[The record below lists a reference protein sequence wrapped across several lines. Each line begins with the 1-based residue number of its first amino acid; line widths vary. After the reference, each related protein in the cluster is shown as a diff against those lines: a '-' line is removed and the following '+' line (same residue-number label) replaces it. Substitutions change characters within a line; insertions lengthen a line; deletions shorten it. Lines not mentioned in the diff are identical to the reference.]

1 MRTYTPWSAPQR
13 RRPGG
18 KPSASAVQ
26 AVGLPGSQGWL
37 ARMQGHGPDGR
48 AQVMHTLQQ
57 SAGNRAVARSVFGD
71 LFKESAEALV
81 DRAMCFTLRGSVGGR
96 EADNHPEDV
105 GRVRA
110 RLKTLGYPTTDDP
123 ATLVA
128 AIERYQRDVVGLK
141 RPDGRIDPAGRTLTA
156 LNAGKAAAPVG
167 APAVPGA
174 APPELPA
181 APDKAEPAAPAATTS
196 TAAPA
201 AGPPA
206 DLQAL
211 AARSPALKGA
221 LDGIE
226 RLRGLAATAQ
236 QNTQRQNQ
244 EATKAKQ
251 ADKQTQGQEWG
262 AERDKLVAEIK
273 VVRKAIDDLK
283 SAGGGLT
290 AAELASVLAY
300 LYRELARIA
309 PYYFQMVNAN
319 ILEKGGKAGGR
330 TCNVTSLSMTLEA
343 LGKSAK
349 DYAGPEVALMPQI
362 ANVLPERIGTATD
375 RVEGEEEMHALRLPD
390 FLQLLVIAKSF
401 NALKLDPAL
410 AVSDPPAFVKAV
422 EKARNDAAGKITQS
436 GLFDS
441 FIGGF
446 GVKVDNEYPFGKTK
460 VGGGDVSWVEAIERV
475 GELNRGSLPDAY
487 KAAHAKKV
495 KAETDR
501 QRAEAEAEATA
512 AGKTLPKKWKPKL
525 GKIELTE
532 EEKAATYASTIDFYN
547 TQRPGQV
554 AEREKRLE
562 EVDAALKGA
571 SGKEKQ
577 ALNKERAQLL
587 GQISEGKRD
596 KRLAGIG
603 LHDAATNPEK
613 LAKILPTEEYAAI
626 VSAAL
631 SKHLNAGHQVVG
643 HMHNHFFRVEAVMP
657 DGVIIDDPGSWTRRS
672 YLMKWE
678 EALKLGS
685 FARFTWVAPK

>member
-1 MRTYTPWSAPQR
+1 M
-13 RRPGG
+13 
-18 KPSASAVQ
+18 Q

-37 ARMQGHGPDGR
+37 ARMQGRGPDGR
-48 AQVMHTLQQ
+48 AEVMHSLQQ
-57 SAGNRAVARSVFGD
+57 GAGNRAVARSVFGD
-71 LFKESAEALV
+71 LFKETAESLV
-81 DRAMCFTLRGSVGGR
+81 DRAMCFTLKGSVGGR
-96 EADNHPEDV
+96 EADNDPEDV
-105 GRVRA
+105 RRVRA

-181 APDKAEPAAPAATTS
+181 APDKAEPAAPAAATTT

-236 QNTQRQNQ
+236 QNTQQQNK

-375 RVEGEEEMHALRLPD
+375 RVEGEEEMQALRLPD

-401 NALKLDPAL
+401 NALKLDPTL

-475 GELNRGSLPDAY
+475 GEINRGSLPDAY
-487 KAAHAKKV
+487 KAAQAKKV

-554 AEREKRLE
+554 AEREKRLA
-562 EVDAALKGA
+562 EVDEALKGA

-577 ALNKERAQLL
+577 ALNKERGQLL